1 MSPREA
7 ILALNLLP
15 SFGPVRIS
23 RLLEHFG
30 DAESVLSASESKLQ
44 RVDGIGPETAKII
57 SRWEDHADP
66 SSEIAEAEKKDS
78 VFGEVFFDG
87 PVLLHHGS

>member
-15 SFGPVRIS
+15 SFGPVRIT

-30 DAESVLSASESKLQ
+30 DAENVLSASENKLQ

-57 SRWEDHADP
+57 SRWQDH
-66 SSEIAEAEKKDS
+66 
-78 VFGEVFFDG
+78 EVQ
-87 PVLLHHGS
+87 VHHHFHLTENRKR